1 MISKSFP
8 IFSDPDLCEQPARE
22 VSSLLKTGEVT
33 SSELLDA
40 AFERI
45 RAVEPAV
52 QFGCSPIDPVV
63 KHDTG
68 SPA

>member
-1 MISKSFP
+1 MKSKSFP
-8 IFSDPDLCEQPARE
+8 IFSGTDLCKPPARE
-22 VSSLLKTGEVT
+22 VVSLLKTGEVAP
-33 SSELLDA
+33 SELLDA

-45 RAVEPAV
+45 RAVEPAD